1 MSAFYVMIIT
11 SLFIAV
17 AFLSAFIWSVRK
29 GHYDDDY
36 TPSIRI
42 LLDEPVSEKSTR
54 KDK

>member
-1 MSAFYVMIIT
+1 MSAIYVMIIT
-11 SLFIAV
+11 SLLIAA
-17 AFLSAFIWSVRK
+17 AFLSAFIWSVKK

-42 LLDEPVSEKSTR
+42 LLDEPVTGKSTK